1 MTRLVIL
8 PMREKSLKVI
18 KDLPLG
24 VYEKAISSSLLWED
38 KLLLAKGSGF
48 DCVELSIDGT
58 DERISRLYD
67 KGTAKTISNAIKATG
82 VPIYTMA
89 LTANRL
95 YPLGSEDNKTR
106 EMGLELVERA
116 IGLAEELGIKVV
128 HLAAYDDLDEKA
140 NNHTKSL
147 FRSSIEK
154 CIRMVEGRPIN
165 IALETMDA
173 EFMGSCTNI
182 VALCKEMKSNQLRCY
197 ADIGNLTAMGLDPS
211 VELPIGGELIA
222 GIHLKDAMRNICR
235 DVPFGKGIVDFD
247 LSLRTLHNMGYN
259 GYMTAEMWSY
269 DKDGFHPYL
278 KEASKFLRDKLEK
291 Y

>member
-1 MTRLVIL
+1 MKAL
-8 PMREKSLKVI
+8 

-24 VYEKAISSSLLWED
+24 VYEKAISNSLSWED

-48 DCVELSIDGT
+48 DCLELSIDGT

-67 KGTAKTISNAIKATG
+67 KETANRISKAIKATG

-106 EMGLELVERA
+106 EMGLELVQRA
-116 IGLAEELGIKVV
+116 IGFAEELGIQVV
-128 HLAAYDDLDEKA
+128 HLAAYDDLGQKA
-140 NNHTKSL
+140 NDHTKCL
-147 FRSSIEK
+147 FRKSIEK
-154 CIRMVEGRPIN
+154 CVRMVEGSPLN
-165 IALETMDA
+165 LALETMDT

-197 ADIGNLTAMGLDPS
+197 ADIGNLTAMGFDPS

-222 GIHLKDAMRNICR
+222 GIHMKDAVQHICR

-247 LSLRTLHNMGYN
+247 RSLKTLHNMGYT
-259 GYMTAEMWSY
+259 GFMTAEMWSY
-269 DKDGFHPYL
+269 DKDSFHPYL
-278 KEASKFLRDKLEK
+278 KEVSKFLRDKLEK